1 MLATSSTSAI
11 PKQPKQK
18 IGKRKAPRIA
28 SVPTDARLLVGRQ
41 TAAEMVSLSIRSIDY
56 MLASKQLPFRKIRG
70 RTLIPVSALQRL
82 ARIDRSGG
90 IAS

>member
-1 MLATSSTSAI
+1 
-11 PKQPKQK
+11 
-18 IGKRKAPRIA
+18 
-28 SVPTDARLLVGRQ
+28 VPHDARLLVGRQ
-41 TAAEMVSLSIRSIDY
+41 AAAEMISLSIRSIDN

-82 ARIDRSGG
+82 ARMDHSDR